1 MYRDRSLLLVCGAQ
15 LCMAIGMGL
24 VDPVLPTYAYSF
36 GISYTLVGVIMS
48 SFGLTR
54 IFVEIPGGLLTDR
67 FGQKKMMLMG
77 NGLAVGSHLLAGFAT
92 TALALTVSRMVMG
105 VGSALSL
112 IATLMYVMNIATE
125 GQKSRYL
132 ATYQSTFSIAGILG
146 PTIGGFISEMVGVR
160 AIFGVSTAIS
170 LMGVGLFTV
179 LRQPV
184 SPRPATPE
192 STPPFHWKSL
202 VNRNIIVPSFATF
215 MMFLLFSGIRGTM
228 IPLYGS
234 EYLQLTSVQIGMIF
248 SLTSVVIVVGLLVIS
263 ARLEQIIARST
274 LLPLSLFTCAFAAML
289 LAFSRDFLTLTVL
302 SIPLGL
308 GFSLLQPIPF
318 AMINDH
324 SPPYSGGKALGFA
337 RTLADMG
344 IILGPTLVGWIIDL
358 GHPLWVFYVVAT
370 IIGLFAIMTWYLLRS
385 RS

>member
-1 MYRDRSLLLVCGAQ
+1 
-15 LCMAIGMGL
+15 MALGVGL
-24 VDPVLPTYAYSF
+24 VDPVLPTYAHSF
-36 GISYTLVGVIMS
+36 GISYTLVGVVMS
-48 SFGLTR
+48 SFGFTR

-67 FGQKKMMLMG
+67 FGQHRMMLVG

-92 TALALTVSRMVMG
+92 TALMLTVSRMIMG
-105 VGSALSL
+105 AGSALSL
-112 IATLMYVMNIATE
+112 IATIMFVMTIAGD

-132 ATYQSTFSIAGILG
+132 ATYQSTFSLAGIIG
-146 PTIGGFISEMVGVR
+146 PTLGGFISDLVGVR
-160 AIFGVSTAIS
+160 AIFGVSTAVS
-170 LMGVGLFTV
+170 LVGVGLFTV
-179 LRQPV
+179 LRHPQPQH
-184 SPRPATPE
+184 PTTLEA
-192 STPPFHWKSL
+192 TPPFQWRSV
-202 VNRNIIVPSFATF
+202 VNRYILVPSFATF
-215 MMFLLFSGIRGTM
+215 MMFLLFSGLRGTM

-263 ARLEQIIARST
+263 ARLERRFPRST
-274 LLPLSLFTCAFAAML
+274 LLPLSLVICALASVL
-289 LAFSRDFLTLTVL
+289 LSFSRDFLTLTAF

-324 SPPYSGGKALGFA
+324 SPPQSGGKVLGFA
-337 RTLADMG
+337 RTLADLG

-358 GHPLWVFYVVAT
+358 NHPLWVFYVIAT
-370 IIGLFAIMTWYLLRS
+370 IIGLYAIVTRYLLRA

>member
-1 MYRDRSLLLVCGAQ
+1 
-15 LCMAIGMGL
+15 MAIGMGL

-274 LLPLSLFTCAFAAML
+274 LLPLSLFTCAFATVL